1 MGYVF
6 TVFDCP
12 ISWSS
17 KKQTVVALST
27 CEAKYISACNAACQG
42 IWLQSL
48 LQEMKIDINDEVEL
62 MADNKSAINLAK
74 YPIAHGRSKH
84 IETKFHFLRDQVNKG
99 RIKISYCKTEMQVAD
114 VLRKPLKIEKFKD
127 MRKMLN
133 VFSSESLN

>member
-1 MGYVF
+1 
-6 TVFDCP
+6 
-12 ISWSS
+12 
-17 KKQTVVALST
+17 
-27 CEAKYISACNAACQG
+27 
-42 IWLQSL
+42 
-48 LQEMKIDINDEVEL
+48 MKIDINDEVEL

-84 IETKFHFLRDQVNKG
+84 IETKFHFLGDQVNKG

-114 VLRKPLKIEKFKD
+114 VLTKPLKIEKFKD